1 MKVLVTGSEGYF
13 GSLII
18 SHLKESGYKNLM
30 GMDRIPHSGAI
41 GYSYYQI
48 DLQNQ
53 KSLRNVIES
62 ERPDAIVHAA
72 AMLAHER
79 PDLKDLWG
87 SNVTATESLASLAAQ
102 FKVKKF
108 IFISSNC
115 LWGKEAN
122 HAISVDEP
130 YNPVEIYGKSKMQ
143 SEIDLQKYKN
153 SFELVIFR
161 SPTIV
166 SSGRLG
172 LLGLLFELIGKNRR
186 IPVMGPGDNRY
197 QFVYG
202 PDYAEAIRL
211 GLESTHT
218 GTYHVGSDSVPTV
231 SEMYEALIQH
241 AGSRSTLIRFP
252 QKLAKVGLIVL
263 NKLRLSPL
271 GPYQYNMLGASFEFE
286 TSATKRDFNWHPTLT
301 NSQMFIEAYNFYVTQ
316 LDADTS
322 KLSAHKRSAS
332 APILKALKIFL

>member
-18 SHLKESGYKNLM
+18 SHLRQKGYKEII
-30 GMDRIPHSGAI
+30 GIDRIPHSGQI
-41 GYSYYQI
+41 GYYYHRI
-48 DLQNQ
+48 DLSDEI
-53 KSLRNVIES
+53 SLRKVIEL
-62 ERPDAIVHAA
+62 EKPDAIVHAA

-87 SNVTATESLASLAAQ
+87 SNVTATQSLAALSAE
-102 FKVKKF
+102 FKIKKF

-115 LWGKEAN
+115 LWGKEA
-122 HAISVDEP
+122 HHKIQVDEP
-130 YNPVEIYGKSKMQ
+130 YEPVEIYGKSKMQ
-143 SEIDLQKYKN
+143 SEIDLRKFKN
-153 SFELVIFR
+153 SFDLVIFR

-172 LLGLLFELIGKNRR
+172 LLGLLFQLVRENRR
-186 IPVMGPGDNRY
+186 IPVMGPGNNRY

-211 GLESTHT
+211 ALESKNT
-218 GTYHVGSDSVPTV
+218 GTYHVGSESVPTV

-241 AGSRSTLIRFP
+241 AGSKSRLIHFP
-252 QKLAKVGLIVL
+252 QRLAKFGLVIL

-271 GPYQYNMLGASFEFE
+271 GPYQYNMLGASFEFDL
-286 TSATKRDFNWHPTLT
+286 SAAKRDFNWRPTRT
-301 NSQMFIEAYNFYVTQ
+301 NSEMFIEAYDSYIAQ
-316 LDADTS
+316 LNSETS
-322 KLSAHKRSAS
+322 NLSAHKRSAE
-332 APILKALKIFL
+332 APILKVLKLFL